1 MPLANCLIL
10 DLGNVIAFFDHMRA
24 CRRLADLSKQQL
36 SETDVYQKIFSSGLE
51 QEYDRG
57 AISTETFLNSLQKQL
72 QSHADREQIITAWS
86 DIFWPN
92 EAVIRA
98 IRKLHMSSIRLVLAS
113 NTNDLHYR
121 WIRTTFGEVM
131 DCFDHQVLSYQ
142 VGASKPD
149 VKFYESCLD
158 ASEREPSQCVFVDDR
173 AAFVEAAQEFG
184 MQGVVYGQDTDLER
198 SLRTMGIE
206 VEAC

>member
-36 SETDVYQKIFSSGLE
+36 SETDVYQKIFRSGLE

-57 AISTETFLNSLQKQL
+57 AISTATFLNFLQEQL
-72 QSHADREQIITAWS
+72 QSRADKEQIIIAWS

-92 EAVIRA
+92 EVVIRA

-121 WIRTTFGEVM
+121 WICKTFGEVM

-142 VGASKPD
+142 VGARKPN
-149 VKFYESCLD
+149 VTFYESCLD

-173 AAFVEAAQEFG
+173 AAFVEAAQELG
-184 MQGVVYGQDTDLER
+184 MQGIVYGEDADLER
-198 SLRTMGIE
+198 SLRTMG
-206 VEAC
+206 VEIDAC